1 MIYPVDSVVHL
12 SSNRSLL
19 FSLSFCATNSI
30 KNRANEYSSTLS
42 SLGVRKTSQKL
53 LAVRNKRSMISD
65 WLCLTVTNV
74 FSSVINVFFFLYW
87 SAHLILC
94 DYNDYNTW
102 VAIWL
107 FDLFQSHSVEMWI
120 TICLGIFPYNYTCQK
135 GIISVFNKIRIPPSL
150 SSQRRPEVLT
160 ISPDGNS
167 LAFGSDKVYLWSSKS
182 QKVHKNSYL

>member
-1 MIYPVDSVVHL
+1 M
-12 SSNRSLL
+12 

-42 SLGVRKTSQKL
+42 SLDVRKTSQKL

-74 FSSVINVFFFLYW
+74 FFCNKCLFFLYW
-87 SAHLILC
+87 SAHLIFC
-94 DYNDYNTW
+94 NYNDYNTC

-120 TICLGIFPYNYTCQK
+120 TICFGIFPYNYTCQK

-150 SSQRRPEVLT
+150 SSQRRPKVLT